1 MPERFLYVHGIGK
14 GKLDYVL
21 KSLKKRVEAPG
32 DEREKH
38 TNRKYKLLEEIR
50 MKIHEHVDSLEG
62 RESHNSWHDSKRKC
76 VLAEPDIKN
85 LYDMFKERYP
95 EVVVSYETY
104 TTISSVTLT
113 SLLVAQELTPAQ
125 NLMNLLPKRH
135 SYSHK
140 FWQLKMTAKN

>member
-1 MPERFLYVHGIGK
+1 MPERFLSVHGIGK

-21 KSLKKRVEAPG
+21 KSLKKRGEAPG
-32 DEREKH
+32 GEREKH

-104 TTISSVTLT
+104 TTTFISHFNIAFGCPRTDTCSKFDEFAAKKTL
-113 SLLVAQELTPAQ
+113 L
-125 NLMNLLPKRH
+125 
-135 SYSHK
+135 
-140 FWQLKMTAKN
+140 

>member
-14 GKLDYVL
+14 GKLYYVL

-76 VLAEPDIKN
+76 L
-85 LYDMFKERYP
+85 
-95 EVVVSYETY
+95 S
-104 TTISSVTLT
+104 
-113 SLLVAQELTPAQ
+113 
-125 NLMNLLPKRH
+125 
-135 SYSHK
+135 
-140 FWQLKMTAKN
+140 